1 MPRPD
6 ELDDFSDRPE
16 RLGRASQSLQVLAR
30 KIRQLREREGLTQ
43 EEFASRT
50 GISVSFA
57 SLLERGERSPSY
69 ETLVAIADTLQLSLS
84 DLFRDTVTDGAP
96 GFDDPYFARLTE
108 TARRL
113 KLTRVQVDKLVGVAE
128 VLFAPTPGETPTP
141 EGPMCSEPDCGRPVL
156 AKGLC
161 GMHYHRARRGKL

>member
-6 ELDDFSDRPE
+6 ELEAFSDRPE
-16 RLGRASQSLQVLAR
+16 RLARASHSLQVLAR

-69 ETLVAIADTLQLSLS
+69 ETLVAIAETLQLSLS
-84 DLFRDTVTDGAP
+84 ELFREAGGEPNAA
-96 GFDDPYFARLTE
+96 FDDPYFARLTE

-113 KLTRVQVDKLVGVAE
+113 KLTRIQVDKLVGVAE
-128 VLFAPTPGETPTP
+128 VLFAPTPGETTAP
-141 EGPMCSEPDCGRPVL
+141 EGPVCSEPDCGRPVL
-156 AKGLC
+156 AKSLC